1 MASGRKPPLDV
12 VGFFARIGEEQLV
25 RTSSKNQ
32 AIFSQGDNADAVFY
46 IIQGTIKLTVVSKL
60 GQGAILTMLE
70 PGTFFGEACLTR
82 QTVRRAT
89 AWAREACSVLRI
101 PKAMMLHILKTEPT
115 FAELFITHLLSH
127 AARVEGELIDQL
139 FNSCEKRLARL
150 LLVMADFGK
159 KGRQPQATIPK
170 ISQESLAEMVGTTRS
185 RVSFFMNKF
194 RRQGFI
200 EYNGILRLHSSL
212 LTVVLKD

>member
-1 MASGRKPPLDV
+1 MASSRKPPLNV
-12 VGFFARIGEEQLV
+12 VAFFARTGEEQSV
-25 RTSSKNQ
+25 VDSSKNE

-46 IIQGTIKLTVVSKL
+46 ILQGTIKLTVVSKL
-60 GQGAILTMLE
+60 GKEAILTMLE
-70 PGTFFGEACLTR
+70 PGTFFGESCLTG

-89 AWAREACSVLRI
+89 AWAREACRVLRI
-101 PKAMMLHILKTEPT
+101 PKATMLQILRTEPT

-150 LLVMADFGK
+150 LLLLADFGK
-159 KGRQPQATIPK
+159 KGRQPQAAIPK

-200 EYNGILRLHSSL
+200 EYNGILRVHSSL
-212 LTVVLKD
+212 LTVVLQD